1 MKLESSNRVKPYLAA
16 YTVYAINNT
25 QAYGFTAGVI
35 IYGALYFPS
44 IVLGSNIFEATRG
57 VRLVRYRG

>member
-25 QAYGFTAGVI
+25 QAYGFTA
-35 IYGALYFPS
+35 L
-44 IVLGSNIFEATRG
+44 
-57 VRLVRYRG
+57 